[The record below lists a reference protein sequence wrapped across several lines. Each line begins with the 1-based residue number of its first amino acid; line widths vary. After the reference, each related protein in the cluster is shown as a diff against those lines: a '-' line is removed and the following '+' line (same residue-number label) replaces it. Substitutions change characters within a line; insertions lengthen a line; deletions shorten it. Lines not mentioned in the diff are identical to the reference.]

1 VSLPRVLLILALL
14 AIVAYLPTLWQPLL
28 EDDYPHITLAQHL
41 GDPANWR
48 ELAVHPFRFRATAEW
63 FLWAGYAL
71 FGLHA
76 AGYYAVTILLHVL
89 ATWLVYA
96 MGAWPLLGYEL
107 SAWAAG
113 FFAIYEGHQEA
124 VMWVSA
130 CNELWQFL
138 FIAGAFVCWLHF
150 LYGKRQ
156 RAAWYAAGL
165 ACLALALLSKESAA
179 AFVVLL
185 ALPLRFDR
193 KAPLAFLPYAAV
205 AAAGL
210 LWLYSART
218 SSFRFQDGSFSIHSP
233 FWLILPSNYARLF
246 WIWGLLALAFA
257 WMQNRRAV
265 LAGLAWA
272 AIALVPYGFLTY
284 SMRIPS
290 RQTYLASAGVAWIV
304 AAGIQRVAAT
314 HRRAL
319 PLLCA
324 ALLLHNVGYLWIK
337 KRRQYLERAE
347 PTQELIALARRTN
360 APIYVK
366 CFPRPRPIAEEAV
379 HLGAGKPVSDVIWTA
394 DEAQA
399 RGTVATFCYL
409 EK

>member
-1 VSLPRVLLILALL
+1 MSLPRVLLILALL

-185 ALPLRFDR
+185 ALPLTFDR
-193 KAPLAFLPYAAV
+193 EGASRLPALCGGGGSWALV
-205 AAAGL
+205 ALFDAHQFVPISGWQL
-210 LWLYSART
+210 L
-218 SSFRFQDGSFSIHSP
+218 HS
-233 FWLILPSNYARLF
+233 L
-246 WIWGLLALAFA
+246 
-257 WMQNRRAV
+257 AV
-265 LAGLAWA
+265 LADPGLELRASLLDLGPARAGLRVDAEPQGRAGRARVGGDRAGAVRLSHLLA
-272 AIALVPYGFLTY
+272 ADSQSPDVPGK
-284 SMRIPS
+284 R
-290 RQTYLASAGVAWIV
+290 RRGVDSCC
-304 AAGIQRVAAT
+304 GNQQFR
-314 HRRAL
+314 HHGRAL
-319 PLLCA
+319 CRAMCRA
-324 ALLLHNVGYLWIK
+324 AVPQRGVSLDQKASPISGSVPSL
-337 KRRQYLERAE
+337 RR
-347 PTQELIALARRTN
+347 N
-360 APIYVK
+360 
-366 CFPRPRPIAEEAV
+366 
-379 HLGAGKPVSDVIWTA
+379 
-394 DEAQA
+394 
-399 RGTVATFCYL
+399 
-409 EK
+409 